1 MRLRAAIMAGAPLD
15 AMFAGPPVVLMRM
28 PQPVLYLVPVAPPA
42 RTVAPAR
49 TPAPMP
55 AAPAPTTRKPGL
67 EV

>member
-1 MRLRAAIMAGAPLD
+1 MRLRAASMAGAPLD

-42 RTVAPAR
+42 RTIAPAC